1 MTSPLTWCC
10 STIALPQPSTRS
22 LQHIY
27 QVQLGR
33 FMMDRDFPP
42 DVRDALFPLVAAAIG
57 IYYRMRIVMR
67 PTPAKSHYTFNC
79 RDLSQ
84 VPTLLETSALN

>member
-1 MTSPLTWCC
+1 
-10 STIALPQPSTRS
+10 
-22 LQHIY
+22 
-27 QVQLGR
+27 
-33 FMMDRDFPP
+33 MMDRDFPP